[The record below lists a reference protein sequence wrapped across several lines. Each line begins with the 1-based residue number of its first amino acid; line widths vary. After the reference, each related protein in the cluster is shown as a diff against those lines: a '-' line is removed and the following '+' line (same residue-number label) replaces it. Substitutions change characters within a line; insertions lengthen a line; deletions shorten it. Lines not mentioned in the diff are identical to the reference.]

1 MAVRIRL
8 TRMGRKNLPFHR
20 IAVFDS
26 RTRRDGMYLEKLGTY
41 DPKQKDDLKKII
53 INKERLSYWL
63 SKGAL
68 LTDSLGCIFKKCKV
82 VGKEK

>member
-8 TRMGRKNLPFHR
+8 TRTGRKNEPQWR

-26 RTRRDGMYLEKLGTY
+26 RTRRDGKYLENIGLY
-41 DPKQKDDLKKII
+41 DPKAKKADLKVKLDQ
-53 INKERLSYWL
+53 ERYQHWV

-68 LTDSLGCIFKKCKV
+68 PSDSLERLLKHCGHIKA
-82 VGKEK
+82 

>member
-20 IAVFDS
+20 IAVFDG

-41 DPKQKDDLKKII
+41 DPKQKDDLKKVV
-53 INKERLSYWL
+53 INKERLTYWL

-82 VGKEK
+82 ATK